1 MIKRMTACTISML
14 NEWKNQIVATEDQC
28 QTIEVNGEFK
38 ELTADIIAHTA
49 FGSSFAQ
56 GREAFKAQLELQ
68 KYCAASDADFFIPGS
83 Q

>member
-1 MIKRMTACTISML
+1 MTACTISML

-28 QTIEVNGEFK
+28 QTIEVNEEFK
-38 ELTADIIAHTA
+38 ELTADIITHTA

-56 GREAFKAQLELQ
+56 GREAFKSQLELQ